1 MTLTIHP
8 ETEAKLVEKAR
19 RDGTN
24 VNDLADAL
32 LSAALDGEDEE
43 RADAI
48 SGIQRGLESAAS
60 GRVRSA
66 EEVFADFLTLLN
78 SQGR

>member
-43 RADAI
+43 RADTI